1 MNGILATALLAAWLL
16 SFPAAPSVAETGSPE
31 PTPLVNLERYMGK
44 WYEIARLPMWFQ
56 RGCIHS
62 WATYTLVGAQKVTV
76 HNECTTDKGM
86 AKSAKGIATVL
97 DTVNGSKLEVVF
109 DNWFSRLFPFL
120 SKGKYWIFHID
131 RDYQHAIVG
140 HPNRRYLWILS
151 RSPEMDDATYTPLVR
166 IAEEL
171 GFDTKNL
178 LRSRPGR
185 ER

>member
-16 SFPAAPSVAETGSPE
+16 SFFAAPGATESAIPE
-31 PTPLVNLERYMGK
+31 PTPWVNLERYMGK

-56 RGCIHS
+56 RGCTHS
-62 WATYTLVGAQKVTV
+62 WADYTLVDAEKVTV
-76 HNECTTDKGM
+76 HNECATDKGM
-86 AKSAKGIATVL
+86 NKSATGTATVV
-97 DTVNGSKLEVVF
+97 DRVNGSKLEVVF

-151 RSPEMDDATYTPLVR
+151 RSPEMDDATYAHLVR
-166 IAEEL
+166 IADKL
-171 GFDTKNL
+171 GFDTKRL
-178 LRSRPGR
+178 LRSRTGR